1 MRIGFKNLIWI
12 FITILDRYLLMKML
26 YICKVCGYESVKWFG
41 RCPQCQSWNSSEQI
55 RSDRISQ
62 KTRHREIPKA
72 QRLSEVSSL
81 SDKRIRTP
89 FSEFDRTL
97 GGGIVPGS
105 LVLIG
110 GDPGIGKSTLLLQ
123 VCGCVSDRDIK
134 TLYVSGEESPQQIKL
149 RAERLKIDSR
159 ELYILSS
166 TTIEEIEENIERL
179 SPQLLVIDSVQTMRS
194 EALPSAPGSISQ
206 ISEVTSRIQRISKE
220 RHICT
225 FIIGHVTKHGAIAGP
240 KALEHM
246 VDTVL
251 YFEGDTYYTY
261 RILRT
266 AKNRFGPSNEIGV
279 FEMSGEGLKEVINPS
294 SIFIHERR
302 PGDSGSS
309 VVPCME
315 GTRPILVEIQSL
327 VSPNRVGMP
336 RRTTIGLDPNRASL
350 LIAIIS
356 KRLGI
361 DMHDHDIF
369 LNVVGGL
376 RVDEPAADLSVIASL
391 LSSFMERAIREG
403 ISLFGEVGLA
413 GEVRGVVHPD
423 LRIRE
428 AEKLGFREIIL
439 PKSNLQSLSFR
450 GDIKLFGIS
459 HIKEIVKK
467 IF

>member
-1 MRIGFKNLIWI
+1 
-12 FITILDRYLLMKML
+12 
-26 YICKVCGYESVKWFG
+26 
-41 RCPQCQSWNSSEQI
+41 
-55 RSDRISQ
+55 
-62 KTRHREIPKA
+62 
-72 QRLSEVSSL
+72 
-81 SDKRIRTP
+81 
-89 FSEFDRTL
+89 
-97 GGGIVPGS
+97 
-105 LVLIG
+105 
-110 GDPGIGKSTLLLQ
+110 
-123 VCGCVSDRDIK
+123 
-134 TLYVSGEESPQQIKL
+134 
-149 RAERLKIDSR
+149 
-159 ELYILSS
+159 
-166 TTIEEIEENIERL
+166 
-179 SPQLLVIDSVQTMRS
+179 
-194 EALPSAPGSISQ
+194 
-206 ISEVTSRIQRISKE
+206 
-220 RHICT
+220 
-225 FIIGHVTKHGAIAGP
+225 
-240 KALEHM
+240 
-246 VDTVL
+246 
-251 YFEGDTYYTY
+251 
-261 RILRT
+261 
-266 AKNRFGPSNEIGV
+266 
-279 FEMSGEGLKEVINPS
+279 MSGKGLKEVINPS

-309 VVPCME
+309 VIPCME

-403 ISLFGEVGLA
+403 LSLFGEVGLA

-439 PKSNLQSLSFR
+439 PKSNLQSISFK
-450 GDIKLFGIS
+450 GKINLIGIS